1 MIGDPAIQFLNLGA
15 DRGLGFSRNSREFA
29 QPFGEG
35 FSGRLDDRSCS
46 LRRLSR

>member
-1 MIGDPAIQFLNLGA
+1 MIGNPAILFLNLGA
-15 DRGLGFSRNSREFA
+15 DRGLSFSRNSREFA

>member
-15 DRGLGFSRNSREFA
+15 DRGLSFSRNSREFA

-35 FSGRLDDRSCS
+35 FGGRFDDRSCF
-46 LRRLSR
+46 LRQLSR